1 MAIKMLKLVVKYLK
15 KISKYA
21 QIMIP
26 EVGYVTFQVNKYT
39 EIIKKKKKKKKN
51 L

>member
-1 MAIKMLKLVVKYLK
+1 MAIKMLKLVVKYLNWVFFK
-15 KISKYA
+15 LA

-26 EVGYVTFQVNKYT
+26 KVGSGYILGDSSLLK
-39 EIIKKKKKKKKN
+39 